1 MGCCESRFYDPLMI
15 LRKRYGILELNNH
28 FLAKIQLEYL
38 KAQRTKTEALM
49 LEQSSRIC
57 KERMIEIKK
66 KQELTEEKF

>member
-1 MGCCESRFYDPLMI
+1 MI

-38 KAQRTKTEALM
+38 KAQRTKTETLM